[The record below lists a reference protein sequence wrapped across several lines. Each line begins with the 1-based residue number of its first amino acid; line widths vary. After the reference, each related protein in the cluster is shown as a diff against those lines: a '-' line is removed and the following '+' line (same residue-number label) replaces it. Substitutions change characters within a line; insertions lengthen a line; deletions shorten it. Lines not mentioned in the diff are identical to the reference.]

1 MSTDKQRALE
11 VEIEDVVLKL
21 KRREI
26 QGKREEREPKR
37 REDRCER
44 GRKGGEKSD

>member
-26 QGKREEREPKR
+26 QGKRR
-37 REDRCER
+37 RERAER
-44 GRKGGEKSD
+44 RE